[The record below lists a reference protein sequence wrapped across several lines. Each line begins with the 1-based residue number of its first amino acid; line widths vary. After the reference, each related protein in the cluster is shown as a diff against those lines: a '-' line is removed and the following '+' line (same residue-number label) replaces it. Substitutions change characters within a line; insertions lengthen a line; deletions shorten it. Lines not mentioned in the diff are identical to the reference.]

1 MKGLL
6 NKLTQEG
13 VVHSK
18 LVYNTMLKVDRADFI
33 EKNPYFDNSQYLGYN
48 VVISAPH
55 MHAYALEYLSPA
67 LSNFRNL
74 NPKNCRILD
83 IGFWK
88 WLSYCLFI

>member
-33 EKNPYFDNSQYLGYN
+33 EKNPYLT
-48 VVISAPH
+48 I
-55 MHAYALEYLSPA
+55 
-67 LSNFRNL
+67 L
-74 NPKNCRILD
+74 NI
-83 IGFWK
+83 
-88 WLSYCLFI
+88 